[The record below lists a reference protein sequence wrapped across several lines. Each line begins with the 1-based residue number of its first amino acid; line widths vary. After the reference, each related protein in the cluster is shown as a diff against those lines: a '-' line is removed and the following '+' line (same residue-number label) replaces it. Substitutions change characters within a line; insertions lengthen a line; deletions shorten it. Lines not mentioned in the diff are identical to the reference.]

1 MKIIFYLNSYS
12 QELKVCIIY
21 YKQVSDELSAIIG
34 LKQDTRPRIIL
45 ALWQY
50 IKVNNLIIKLN
61 RLQDSENSKI
71 ILNNKELHAIFGVD
85 KMDIASIPTKLNDHL
100 KLPDP
105 IEVSYTLE

>member
-1 MKIIFYLNSYS
+1 
-12 QELKVCIIY
+12 
-21 YKQVSDELSAIIG
+21 
-34 LKQDTRPRIIL
+34 
-45 ALWQY
+45 
-50 IKVNNLIIKLN
+50 LIIKLN